1 MSMPYAL
8 ESHSVPTTPASVSD
22 ARAWAASH
30 LAAWDLAPLADDV
43 TLVVSELVT
52 NAIRAERAHGSEG
65 RVGLVM
71 ELRGAALT
79 VSVFDGQPYGDELA
93 AGDPG
98 ADAESGRGLW
108 LVGALTRKWG
118 ILPTGAGKAVWAALD
133 AVGVVSAA

>member
-1 MSMPYAL
+1 MPYAL
-8 ESHSVPTTPASVSD
+8 ESRTIPTTYAAVGD

-30 LAAWDLAPLADDV
+30 LAAWDLAALVDDV

-52 NAIRAERAHGSEG
+52 NAIHAERAHGSEG

-98 ADAESGRGLW
+98 VDAESGRGLW

-133 AVGVVSAA
+133 AAGLAAAA